1 VSWVAAVITATLS
14 GLYTCLWGA
23 FKDGPYEGFRPR
35 TFPRSIL
42 FSLALLGILWAMP
55 PLRTGLSRLTLFQLF
70 FLLMGLERGWSEVYK
85 GCFRPP
91 RDPERFL
98 IPQQMTYFGKRV
110 HSIVART
117 TVGLLLT
124 AALIGGTLVQTEIRS
139 FWWFLVTAFGAG
151 IGVSMGGAYKDAPFE
166 GFHPLK
172 FFRSALVLAAA
183 SPVFYFLGPTPLGF
197 LFFMYGGLERMLVE
211 YYKSF
216 LVRSVP
222 GKFRPE
228 LPIVEGA
235 FLRYRGALNKVATV
249 IAVGVAALYLYE
261 WRG

>member
-1 VSWVAAVITATLS
+1 VSWVAAVVTAVLS
-14 GLYTCLWGA
+14 GLYTCAWGA
-23 FKDGPYEGFRPR
+23 FKDGPYEGFRAR

-42 FSLALLGILWAMP
+42 FSLALLGILHLFP
-55 PLRTGLSRLTLFQLF
+55 SLRPGLQHLTKFQLF
-70 FLLMGLERGWSEVYK
+70 FLLMGLERGWTEVYK

-91 RDPERFL
+91 RDTERFL
-98 IPQQMTYFGKRV
+98 IPQQMTFFGKLV
-110 HSIVART
+110 HSVFART
-117 TVGLLLT
+117 TVGVLLT

-151 IGVSMGGAYKDAPFE
+151 VGVSLGGAYKDAPFE

-172 FFRSALVLAAA
+172 FFRSALVLAAV
-183 SPVFYFLGPTPLGF
+183 SPLFYFVGPTPLGF

-216 LVRSVP
+216 LLHSVP

-228 LPIVEGA
+228 LPVIQGA
-235 FLRYRGALNKVATV
+235 FLRYRGALNNLATV
-249 IAVGVAALYLYE
+249 IAVGLAALYVFE